1 MIMHLSQINKFYDPV
16 VGGIEKVVKDVA
28 EGIGRQG
35 HRSEVVCSRPRG
47 VGGTE
52 TRNGVTVRRATS
64 VGTMLSTPIS
74 PTFPFHVDRAYR
86 KADVVHHH
94 LPNPIGVVSDLLV
107 DADRA
112 ATIVTYHSD
121 IVRQSKSLTI
131 YRPYLRRFLDRA
143 DRIVVTSPRLLEHSR
158 ELGRVEE
165 KCEVVPLSV
174 ELDSFPSRETVY
186 DYSERDRPRV
196 LFVGR
201 LNYYK
206 GVEHLIDAVANL
218 EVDLHLVGDGPR
230 REALEKR
237 AAKLESESRV
247 SFAGE
252 VSDEDLSQY
261 YKEADIFV
269 LPSVER
275 SEAFGIVQLEAMA
288 HGVPVV
294 NTDLPTGV
302 PWVSRDGETG
312 LTVPPGDV
320 DTLEE
325 AIETLATSPELRERF
340 GRQARERVEEQF
352 SREKMLTSLI
362 ELYLTVSNRSG

>member
-1 MIMHLSQINKFYDPV
+1 MHLSQINKFYDPV

-28 EGIGRQG
+28 EGAERRG

-47 VGGTE
+47 VGRAE

-64 VGTMLSTPIS
+64 AGTILSTPIS
-74 PTFPFHVDRAYR
+74 PTFPYHLAQAYER
-86 KADVVHHH
+86 ADVVHHH
-94 LPNPIGVVSDLLV
+94 VPNPIGVVSDLLV
-107 DADRA
+107 GDDQA
-112 ATIVTYHSD
+112 ATVVTYHSD
-121 IVRQSKSLTI
+121 IVRQSRSLRV
-131 YRPYLRRFLDRA
+131 YRPLLRGFLNHA

-158 ELGRVEE
+158 ELQGFED

-174 ELDSFPSRETVY
+174 DLDSFPSRETVF
-186 DYSERDRPRV
+186 DYEAGDRPRV

-206 GVEHLIDAVANL
+206 GVEHLIDAVSNL
-218 EVDLHLVGDGPR
+218 TVELRLVGDGSR
-230 REALEKR
+230 REALEER
-237 AAKLESESRV
+237 AAERANEAHV

-252 VSDEDLSQY
+252 VSDDELARHY
-261 YKEADIFV
+261 READVFV

-312 LTVPPGDV
+312 LTVPPEDR
-320 DTLEE
+320 DALRD
-325 AIETLATSPELRERF
+325 AIETLASSADLRERL
-340 GRQARERVEEQF
+340 GRRARERVEEEF
-352 SREKMLTSLI
+352 TREEMLTSL
-362 ELYLTVSNRSG
+362 LDVYSAVSDCSV